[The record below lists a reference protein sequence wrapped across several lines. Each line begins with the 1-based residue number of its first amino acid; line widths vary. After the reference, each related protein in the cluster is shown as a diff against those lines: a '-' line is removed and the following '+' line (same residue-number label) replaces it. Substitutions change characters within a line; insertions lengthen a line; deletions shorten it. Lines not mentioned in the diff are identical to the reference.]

1 MDKTDK
7 YHILTS
13 FFLTLSVLL
22 SIIFLFG
29 FNNKP
34 KPYAESSKF
43 LIEEYSLNDILSKIN
58 NKKYDEITQKDKT
71 KVKNL
76 IDIYSKGKYK
86 EVYLTETDWL
96 GNNKT
101 VSLKGLLKYDKKEHN
116 SISIKEEQLRYLVA
130 LYKVVVDDDR
140 SYIQDL
146 DENFYLKEQKKS
158 HFSKVL
164 SSCALGFVPL
174 LLFFDILIGVLWDLI
189 NEQDFQETKIE
200 NKSNE

>member
-1 MDKTDK
+1 MNKTDK

-13 FFLTLSVLL
+13 FFLTLTVFL
-22 SIIFLFG
+22 SIIFLFD
-29 FNNKP
+29 FNNES

-43 LIEEYSLNDILSKIN
+43 LIQEYSLNDIFDKIN
-58 NKKYDEITQKDKT
+58 NKKYDEITAKDK
-71 KVKNL
+71 KKIKNL
-76 IDIYSKGKYK
+76 IDIYNKGKYK
-86 EVYLTETDWL
+86 EFSINDTDVIE
-96 GNNKT
+96 NKEVT
-101 VSLKGLLKYDKKEHN
+101 LKEFLKYDKEEHDN
-116 SISIKEEQLRYLVA
+116 IPVDDDQLRYLVA